1 MLITV
6 FILPHRNRKKPILSR
21 FEDLEQQYSVH
32 ELPRK
37 TILDPQG
44 QFLQTWNNFCMLS
57 CVASVAV
64 DPLFFYIPRMN
75 DVDKC
80 LDVDKKVAIYAC
92 VFRSIID
99 AFYAIHIIF
108 QFRTGF
114 IAPSSRGGDQLND
127 DPKAIAK
134 RYLLSYFIIDI
145 LSILPLPQVCLDFTC
160 PDKLWLLSIPG
171 VLM

>member
-1 MLITV
+1 MLFTV
-6 FILPHRNRKKPILSR
+6 FILPRRNRKKSILSR

-32 ELPRK
+32 ELHGK

-44 QFLQTWNNFCMLS
+44 QFLQTWNNFCMLC

-64 DPLFFYIPRMN
+64 DPLFFYIPMKKT
-75 DVDKC
+75 DGEKC
-80 LDVDKKVAIYAC
+80 LDLDKTVAINAC

-134 RYLLSYFIIDI
+134 RYLLSYFIIDT

-160 PDKLWLLSIPG
+160 PDKLSG
-171 VLM
+171 YYQSQKY